1 MSEQRG
7 AAQPARRISIG
18 PLLKRLEPDFPGITA
33 SKIRF
38 LEEQGLVRPERTP
51 SGYRKYSSE
60 DLERLRAV
68 LRLQR
73 GHYMPLKVIR
83 EIADAGRLMD
93 FQEPIGAA
101 VSAQTG
107 DSGQEVGSAQGAG
120 TSQGSAPASI
130 DDGTATSTSA
140 PELSPSAD
148 APMSLRELCRR
159 SGAGMPLVR
168 ELLSFGLLQ
177 DGPGRFDGH
186 DVVVASAARELH
198 AFGVEPRHLRTL
210 KQAADREI
218 GLVEQAVATEATRRT
233 QESSRRAAQRAQEI
247 SRLCLSLH
255 ASLVSSRLQDLQRG
269 IAPEEPSGS

>member
-1 MSEQRG
+1 MSQQP
-7 AAQPARRISIG
+7 AADRPARRVSIG
-18 PLLKRLEPDFPGITA
+18 ALLRMLEPDFPGISA

-38 LEEQGLVRPERTP
+38 LEDQGLVHPERTP
-51 SGYRKYSSE
+51 SGYRKYSE
-60 DLERLRAV
+60 QDLERLRAV

-73 GHYMPLKVIR
+73 EQYMPLKVIR
-83 EIADAGRLMD
+83 ELADAGRLQD
-93 FQEPIGAA
+93 FQDPAVPAPEADGAP
-101 VSAQTG
+101 AQ
-107 DSGQEVGSAQGAG
+107 DPQAAGQQAAGSQAAGSQAAGPQHPLAGAG
-120 TSQGSAPASI
+120 QAI
-130 DDGTATSTSA
+130 LRDDE
-140 PELSPSAD
+140 P
-148 APMSLRELCRR
+148 PMSLRELCRR

-177 DGPGRFDGH
+177 DGPGHFDGH

-233 QESSRRAAQRAQEI
+233 QETARRAAQRAEEI

-255 ASLVSSRLQDLQRG
+255 ASLVSSRLQQLQRG
-269 IAPEEPSGS
+269 IGPDDSAEG